1 MKIRPLMAFTLGV
14 CLVACVTVN
23 VYFPE
28 SVTERAADIFI
39 KDVYG
44 ANNEGEDLEIGEP
57 QGAISAPI
65 MTLFA
70 LFESAGNVLLPSAQA
85 QRPDINIST
94 PAVSKLRSAMEQR
107 HRSLK
112 PHYASGAVGMSET
125 GLITLRDPKLVPLQQ
140 RNKIKKIVVD
150 ENADHNR
157 LYSEIAKANDHPEWK
172 KDIRGIFAGRW
183 VGNAPRGWWYE
194 SGGKWQTK

>member
-44 ANNEGEDLEIGEP
+44 ANNEGENLEIGEP

-65 MTLFA
+65 TTLFA

-112 PHYASGAVGMSET
+112 PHYASGAVGMSAT
-125 GLITLRDPKLVPLQQ
+125 SLITLRDPKLVPLQQ

-157 LYSEIAKANDHPEWK
+157 LYSEIAKANGHPEWK
-172 KDIRGIFAGRW
+172 KGHSRDLCWPLGCQRAAW
-183 VGNAPRGWWYE
+183 LVV
-194 SGGKWQTK
+194 

>member
-23 VYFPE
+23 VYFSE

-172 KDIRGIFAGRW
+172 KDIRGTFSGRW
-183 VGNAPRGWWYE
+183 VANARRG
-194 SGGKWQTK
+194 